1 MWIKCDRFLIN
12 KKRGVILV
20 KLEFRDFYYLD
31 QDAVDSYLGHF
42 EGFISDE
49 IAVTTSNQGNKGF
62 KAKTPIVDGNISS
75 NNNTETYK
83 KGRTSYPIKFN
94 QLMNYL
100 IENDLDQIN
109 YINKDLWDMIIDEGE
124 ILECKG
130 TLKLPQAFSL
140 FNDVML
146 FSEIGP
152 ELGIPTE
159 EVSVVSSQINSI
171 KKLISNN
178 GFPIV
183 MEIDGDGYKFVM
195 YLNEKFLMKN
205 SYNIVGFDYKIL
217 CKVLKIIPKGS
228 EYEIYN
234 LKNLEKNMLIESKEE
249 RINKRNFRWSFK
261 KP

>member
-1 MWIKCDRFLIN
+1 M
-12 KKRGVILV
+12 

-62 KAKTPIVDGNISS
+62 KAKTPIVDGSISS

-109 YINKDLWDMIIDEGE
+109 YMNKDLWDMIIDEGE

-130 TLKLPQAFSL
+130 TLKLPQAYSL

-159 EVSVVSSQINSI
+159 EVSIVSSQINSL
-171 KKLISNN
+171 KKLISND

-183 MEIDGDGYKFVM
+183 MEIDGEGYKFIT

-205 SYNIVGFDYKIL
+205 SYDIVGFDYKIL

-228 EYEIYN
+228 EYEMYN
-234 LKNLEKNMLIESKEE
+234 LKNLEKKYVNREQRRKNKQEKLPIEFQETMKGPGCVVLPIAIY
-249 RINKRNFRWSFK
+249 R
-261 KP
+261 